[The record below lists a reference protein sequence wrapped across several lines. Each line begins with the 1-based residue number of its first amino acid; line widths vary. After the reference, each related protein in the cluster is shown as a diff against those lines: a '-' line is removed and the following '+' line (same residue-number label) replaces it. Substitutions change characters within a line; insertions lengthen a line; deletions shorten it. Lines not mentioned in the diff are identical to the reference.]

1 MSTLSFLKV
10 TLVPETIA
18 GSGVID
24 TEILLPVSAILA
36 IRKKMGFE
44 YEIVLQEK
52 YHLQLEAHYFGK
64 SAKLKEVKAKI
75 KDESI
80 FY

>member
-1 MSTLSFLKV
+1 MSLSFLKV
-10 TLVPETIA
+10 TLVPEVV
-18 GSGVID
+18 GSGITD

-36 IRKKMGFE
+36 VKKKVGIE
-44 YEIVLQEK
+44 YEIVLQSK
-52 YHLQLEAHYFGK
+52 VHQILESHYFGK
-64 SAKLKEVKAKI
+64 TTKLKEIKAKI